1 MKTVVHRSPIP
12 LYVTALAWLV
22 YALLLPLYKPVHFLL
37 AAAVTAVVGV
47 IARLLCPDRT
57 EEVAEPPQSS
67 GNPELDEMV
76 QQCQKAVE
84 DLQLLDDAIA
94 DETLSGQIARLKEL
108 TGKIMAQVQSD
119 PAKLPQVRKFM
130 SYYLPTT
137 VKLLTSYRD
146 MSAQGV
152 AGENITGTMEKVEN
166 IMATIVS
173 AFSRQLDNLFGAE
186 AMDISA
192 DITVLENMMV
202 REGLADDALHQ
213 GMQAEGSC

>member
-1 MKTVVHRSPIP
+1 MKTVVHKSPIP
-12 LYVTALAWLV
+12 IYVTALAWVV
-22 YALLLPLYKPVHFLL
+22 YALLLPLYRPVHFLPAIL
-37 AAAVTAVVGV
+37 VTAAVGVV
-47 IARLLCPDRT
+47 ARLLCPNRV
-57 EEVAEPPQSS
+57 EEVAEAPQPS

-76 QQCQKAVE
+76 QQCRKAMA
-84 DLQLLDDAIA
+84 DLQALDDAIA
-94 DETLSGQIARLKEL
+94 DETLSDQIARLGEL
-108 TGKIMAQVQSD
+108 TGKIMARVQED
-119 PAKLPQVRKFM
+119 PSRLPQVRKFM

-152 AGENITGTMEKVEN
+152 AGENISGTMAKVEA

-202 REGLADDALHQ
+202 REGLADDQLHR
-213 GMQAEGSC
+213 GLQAEG